1 MYAPRSGLAELYG
14 NSAYLLDKTVYKQG
28 FVFKSS
34 DFFKGTVFIRCKSK
48 REIGNTSTTAPEVAS
63 LGPLK
68 DSDMPKSL
76 YHSSFSLILNT
87 QNHASM
93 CGSSGLSSASGEL

>member
-1 MYAPRSGLAELYG
+1 MYAPKSGLAELHG
-14 NSAYLLDKTVYKQG
+14 NSGYLSDKTVYKQG

-34 DFFKGTVFIRCKSK
+34 DSFKGTVFIGCNNKP
-48 REIGNTSTTAPEVAS
+48 EIGNTSTTAPEVAS
-63 LGPLK
+63 VGPLK

-93 CGSSGLSSASGEL
+93 YGGSGLSSASGEL